1 MKYFSR
7 ILLSAVLFILLGLTA
22 CSSLNPA
29 NPDVTSI
36 PDPTE
41 IIAPS
46 DSEGVLTGVLI
57 APRGA
62 DAVGKPY
69 ADIRLYLGILLVAD
83 DGKTTLARVNET
95 TAPVTR
101 TDSNGRF
108 VFSGL
113 EPREYILV
121 VQVPPNNLIKL
132 NDHNTG
138 KDMVLTVEAGK
149 ITDIGTMEHDLPWF
163 ITPAP

>member
-7 ILLSAVLFILLGLTA
+7 ILLSAVLLILLGLTA
-22 CSSLNPA
+22 CSGLNPD
-29 NPDVTSI
+29 NPDVTSM

-46 DSEGVLTGVLI
+46 ESEGVLTGVLV
-57 APRGA
+57 APGST

-69 ADIRLYLGILLVAD
+69 ADIRLYLGILLVSD
-83 DGKTTLARVNET
+83 DGKTTLARVNEM

-132 NDHNTG
+132 NDPTTG
-138 KDMVLTVEAGK
+138 KDMVLTVEGGK

-163 ITPAP
+163 ITPTP